1 MKYGEELRFLGGLYD
16 AVRGTYNTADSLI
29 QFENKIDVAVEKDIL
44 SETTAYGIKKIL
56 PQNQKESIENLIDS
70 IMNEDEPSSSHSS
83 KSINIDKFGE
93 ELKYLGKLYETIE
106 KENLGRS
113 QDVLMKYFAQK
124 IDISVNRGVISK
136 ETANSIKQTIG
147 DRNVDE
153 LIVSVMN
160 DGNGIRGRK
169 PGRDSTRTTGS
180 SRPTPTISSDPCCSS
195 RSSYGRS
202 PC

>member
-1 MKYGEELRFLGGLYD
+1 MKYGEELKFLGGLYD
-16 AVRGTYNTADSLI
+16 AVKSSYNPSDVLM
-29 QFENKIDVAVEKDIL
+29 QFENKIDIATEKDIL
-44 SETTAYGIKKIL
+44 SSTTAYGIKKIL

-70 IMNEDEPSSSHSS
+70 IMNDEPTTSH
-83 KSINIDKFGE
+83 KNKGINIDKFGE

-113 QDVLMKYFAQK
+113 EEVLMKHFAQK
-124 IDISVNRGVISK
+124 IDISANRGVISK
-136 ETANSIKQTIG
+136 ETANNIKQIIN
-147 DRNVDE
+147 DRDVDK

-160 DGNGIRGRK
+160 EGNNIRGRK
-169 PGRDSTRTTGS
+169 PEKDSIRNTNNS
-180 SRPTPTISSDPCCSS
+180 SRSTPTVSVDPCGGG